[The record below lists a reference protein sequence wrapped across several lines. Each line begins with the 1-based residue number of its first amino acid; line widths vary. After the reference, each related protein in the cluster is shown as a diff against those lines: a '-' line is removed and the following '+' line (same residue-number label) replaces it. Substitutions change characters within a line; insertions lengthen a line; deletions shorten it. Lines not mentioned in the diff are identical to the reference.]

1 MCYEY
6 DAYFLYRI
14 VRCGDDVLINGV
26 WKWRWRASIS
36 CVWRCLRPVYLCE
49 FRWHFP
55 RVNKEISRR
64 KKPLKTY
71 NHYKATIPANL
82 HSLTV
87 YFAMLKKNY
96 VVMIVILVWMVSGV
110 EKSIKPPQRCYLCVV
125 SDVLFTLCSIRHC
138 LLFVISLLSDRE
150 ECGVNVY
157 DGESPRR
164 LTFT

>member
-1 MCYEY
+1 MNMMRIFYIGSSGVGMMFSSMASGN
-6 DAYFLYRI
+6 DAGGLQSPA
-14 VRCGDDVLINGV
+14 CGVVCDPYICAN
-26 WKWRWRASIS
+26 S
-36 CVWRCLRPVYLCE
+36 
-49 FRWHFP
+49 RWHFP
-55 RVNKEISRR
+55 RVNKEISA

-82 HSLTV
+82 ISLTV

-110 EKSIKPPQRCYLCVV
+110 EKSIKSPQRCYLCVV
-125 SDVLFTLCSIRHC
+125 SDALFTLCSIRHC
-138 LLFVISLLSDRE
+138 LLFVINLLSDRE
-150 ECGVNVY
+150 EWGVNVY